1 MIAFPVWI
9 NILPCFFGNLC
20 VPSCQRASR
29 ANSVFI
35 CQMATIKILDSL
47 AGFQGRAENILGK
60 KNWHTVKSKQHVIQF
75 SDIWNIMVFLLS
87 CYLPTPPSCLSP
99 NIWAKLTSPPP
110 YLLHSKGIPCSSELQ
125 GLYWNATFFWV
136 VLVGR
141 WEICSKTFFPQSY
154 ALRMTVM

>member
-29 ANSVFI
+29 ANLLFI

-60 KNWHTVKSKQHVIQF
+60 KNWHTVKNKQHVIQF

-125 GLYWNATFFWV
+125 GLSRV
-136 VLVGR
+136 VLKRFLFFGCPC
-141 WEICSKTFFPQSY
+141 WSMGNLFKDFFPPE
-154 ALRMTVM
+154 LCP